1 MTKLTSLYFLL
12 LLPTLA
18 LAQPKIQLANFASG
32 FSRPV
37 DIAHCGDS
45 RLFIVQQNGSIWVV
59 DSLGNK
65 LPQPFL
71 DIDARVNSTGNEQGL
86 LGLAFHPNYA
96 QNGYFYVHYSQNGT
110 GDTRVSRFSRD
121 SVDANKADPNSELII
136 LEQDQPYSNH
146 NGGCLKFGPDGYLY
160 TGLGDGGSGGDP
172 LNNGQTKNTLL
183 AKILRIDINSSSPA
197 GNYAIPADNPF
208 VNDPAFRPEIWSW
221 GLRNPWRFSF
231 DRLTGDM
238 WIGDVGQNAREEIDF
253 EPANTPGRNYGWRC
267 YEGTQTYNNSGCP
280 PASSFI
286 PPAYAYA
293 NPSIGC
299 SITGGF
305 IYRGSKYAD
314 LYGVYLFADYCSGR
328 VWGTRRNADGTFTTN
343 ELANLGDYEF
353 SSFGEDRN
361 GELYVALLS
370 SGKVQ
375 KITEICSPFQVES
388 ATVTDTICPGNN
400 GAITIN
406 MIGTTGTVNYA
417 WSNGTTGTNIIS
429 AVLPG
434 TYTVTATNGNGC
446 SRTSTFEIVGLPFD
460 APYLAQADTAVCAGS
475 NLVINIVN
483 PSAQPVNLAYQ
494 VNATAFQTILPGAGI
509 LPINLT
515 PQQNTEIRLTSAQN
529 NDCNVTLNDQ
539 VVIQVFPAAT
549 VPTIS
554 IQGNTLTAEG
564 GTWATYQ
571 WLLNGTPI
579 QDANSSSFTA
589 TQSGVY
595 QVIVNDANGCPAQS
609 SSLNLTVSGTDA
621 LPASVLKC
629 TVSPNPGSGIF
640 NLKLDLNNQQSIEWN
655 VSDSSERQ
663 VLRSKQQGQQINVP
677 IDLSHLPQGNYFLT
691 IRLASGEQFRRQ
703 LIKTN

>member
-18 LAQPKIQLANFASG
+18 LAQPKIQLVNFVSG

-45 RLFIVQQNGSIWVV
+45 RLFIVQQNGIIWIV

-96 QNGYFYVHYSQNGT
+96 QNGYFYVHYSQNNG
-110 GDTRVSRFSRD
+110 GDTRVARFSRD
-121 SVDANKADPNSELII
+121 SGDANKADPNSELVI

-160 TGLGDGGSGGDP
+160 TGLGDGGNAGDP
-172 LNNGQTKNTLL
+172 LNSGQTKNTLL
-183 AKILRIDINSSSPA
+183 GKILRIDINSSSPA

-221 GLRNPWRFSF
+221 GLRNPWRFSL

-267 YEGTQTYNNSGCP
+267 YEGPQTYNNNGCP

-286 PPAYAYA
+286 PPAYAYV

-328 VWGTRRNADGTFTTN
+328 VWGTRRNADGTFTTT

-388 ATVTDTICPGNN
+388 ATVTDTICPGYN
-400 GAITIN
+400 GVITVN
-406 MIGTTGTVNYA
+406 MIGTSGTVNYA
-417 WSNGTTGTNIIS
+417 WSNGTNGPNTITS
-429 AVLPG
+429 VLPG

-446 SRTSTFEIVGLPFD
+446 SRTSTFEIVGLPFI
-460 APYLAQADTAVCAGS
+460 APQLVGNDTAICAGS
-475 NLVINIVN
+475 ALSYTIKNPSATPIQLTYQINGVPNNVTLASFSEHVINI
-483 PSAQPVNLAYQ
+483 
-494 VNATAFQTILPGAGI
+494 
-509 LPINLT
+509 T
-515 PQQNTEIRLTSAQN
+515 PLMSTQIVLVSAQN
-529 NDCNVTLNDQ
+529 DECNIPLTDQ
-539 VVIQVFPAAT
+539 VFIQVYAPTA
-549 VPTIS
+549 VPIIS

-564 GTWATYQ
+564 GTWITYQ

-579 QDANSSSFTA
+579 QDADSSSFTA

-595 QVIVNDANGCPAQS
+595 QVIVNDVNGCPAQS

-640 NLKLDLNNQQSIEWN
+640 NL
-655 VSDSSERQ
+655 
-663 VLRSKQQGQQINVP
+663 
-677 IDLSHLPQGNYFLT
+677 
-691 IRLASGEQFRRQ
+691 
-703 LIKTN
+703 